1 MSTETNPPSLLSRLL
16 GRFFPKMPDFF
27 GMLTEQCRQVCK
39 TTGLLVEFMETA
51 NHDIGKQIRKD
62 EHEADRVKIHN
73 LHTLNEAFSTP
84 IDREDLYRAIMDL
97 DEVVNYCKTTV
108 SEMEVLGL
116 QPDKHCLEMA
126 MHIKL
131 GSDALLQGFGRL
143 ATSPGEAAA
152 DADAAARPNA
162 GSKKPIG
169 GQLPTSS
176 RATTTS
182 TCSSSA
188 KSIATWP
195 MPPTAWRIAPI
206 HCTTLSSRCAETT
219 HEEPLPSHPR
229 AAGLDPGGHA

>member
-1 MSTETNPPSLLSRLL
+1 MSNATASPSLLSRLL

-27 GMLTEQCRQVCK
+27 GMLVEQCRQVCK
-39 TTGLLVEFMETA
+39 TTGLLVEFMENA
-51 NHDIGKQIRKD
+51 DHDIGKQIRKD

-131 GSDALLQGFGRL
+131 GTDALLQGFSRL
-143 ATSPGEAAA
+143 ATAPGEAAN
-152 DADAAARPNA
+152 DADAARKAERRVEKAYRRAIADLFQGDNYIHMFKQREIYRHLANA
-162 GSKKPIG
+162 AD
-169 GQLPTSS
+169 
-176 RATTTS
+176 RMA
-182 TCSSSA
+182 
-188 KSIATWP
+188 
-195 MPPTAWRIAPI
+195 
-206 HCTTLSSRCAETT
+206 HCANTLHDIVVKMC
-219 HEEPLPSHPR
+219 
-229 AAGLDPGGHA
+229 

>member
-1 MSTETNPPSLLSRLL
+1 MSNATASPSLLSRLL

-27 GMLTEQCRQVCK
+27 GMLVEQCRQVAK
-39 TTGLLVEFMETA
+39 TTGLLVEFMENA
-51 NHDIGKQIRKD
+51 DHDIGKQIRKD

-131 GSDALLQGFGRL
+131 GTDALLQGFSRL
-143 ATSPGEAAA
+143 ATAPAEAAN
-152 DADAAARPNA
+152 DADAARKAERRVEKAYRRAIADLFQGDNYIHMFKQREIYRHLANA
-162 GSKKPIG
+162 AD
-169 GQLPTSS
+169 
-176 RATTTS
+176 RMA
-182 TCSSSA
+182 
-188 KSIATWP
+188 
-195 MPPTAWRIAPI
+195 
-206 HCTTLSSRCAETT
+206 HCANTLHDIVVKMC
-219 HEEPLPSHPR
+219 
-229 AAGLDPGGHA
+229 